1 MFSKVLDC
9 PVCKHRF
16 NYDHEGSDFP
26 ERITCPSCRNSSKY
40 SDYSALTFC
49 PQCRAK
55 LKIPLD
61 IIFDSDLSCPSCGTM
76 LNAVGTFADET
87 AASTMGGS
95 NVGNSTDRRQLY
107 KRMLQDGDIF
117 DKYKIIRLLG
127 KGGMAE
133 VYLAE
138 HLLLKQLCAV
148 KLMRSNMG
156 TDSDMAVK
164 RFLRE
169 AKLSHQFDHPNI
181 VKVFDVGSDFQ
192 TGYLFIAMEY
202 VDGKTLHE
210 LAKEKPFSEDEL
222 AKVLVSM
229 ANALNSLLEARVV
242 HRDIKPSNIML
253 TNDGVYKLMDLGIAK
268 SESNSH
274 VAGDMT
280 LTLEQ
285 STIGTPNYASPEQ
298 CRSAH
303 NVDYRSDIY
312 SLGATLYHLASGKL
326 PFTGTTAVETILNV
340 MQTEA
345 EPLRNH
351 RPDLS
356 DKMIGIIE
364 QMMRKNPLERP
375 QLPDALLAA
384 VYSTGKTSWFDR
396 VKKFLPGK
404 KADKPL
410 KRKKYKIIISS
421 AVAVVL
427 LVVIGI
433 NVKYTVNAYRSNPN
447 VREIFS
453 SGQKTDKVETKAEGK
468 KDVLAQYHP
477 MMTFPYA
484 YGDLSKKVVWDKKC
498 KKYIFP
504 VVKFAS
510 DDKKSLVRDYDFEKS
525 MPPSPDFDKSVVKN
539 GVAYLDRKPYSKT
552 LQNGKSVTLMKKTFI
567 LLPEL
572 SDFTLSVD
580 FSSGRAAG
588 RETLMDL
595 ATAIRVELY
604 EQEAVLFVN
613 GHGVPLKLYIADNEW
628 ANITLIYYGGK
639 RKLNVLSG
647 DRLLGSFITPEINS
661 LKYGSNKLT
670 LGVSGFVKSSNVRF
684 DRIKFYNCAREI
696 ILPENTGSITCAPAV
711 TGTRQQISTLKENI
725 VSPEVAVAVQPE
737 QPAKTVADSSST
749 NTVIPADSPLKFSAD
764 GKTVTGVKDES
775 ITQAIIPHGVEK
787 IAANAFKNCK
797 ELTAVVLPD
806 TLKTIGGWAF
816 YNTHK
821 LAEMNFPDRLKNIG
835 PWAINAGNLQN
846 VILPPEVILAEGAIA
861 GIRSLE
867 PTQKPRHYILTG
879 DFLISENW
887 KLVWTNPTLTSVTV
901 PANAEILGGSC
912 FGSRNKL
919 KNIIIPDTVREI
931 KGWAFSGCD
940 ELEDLTIPD
949 SVKQIGTGVFRF
961 TTHLRKLSV
970 PGRFSETDAKQWEV
984 PEACIVEFRGR
995 KPVFPAGDT
1004 LDSQLKQSQLRSE
1017 EFAGSYAKMRS
1028 ELSGKVASMTP
1039 ARAEAYRSIVDC
1051 AGKMLP
1057 EWRQRLRQLENRN
1070 RNIEA
1075 AKKRKYDSSSDQ
1087 QVQEAFKVYTAQR
1100 RDWGYGRKDI
1110 DFSRKLQ
1117 QMLKDSRV
1125 DPNVKLTDSTYARYN
1140 GVALHA
1146 VSSGRIPE
1154 LEKIH
1159 AVLCARYADPLMLG
1173 NTAISAYNYTPTII
1187 EYGLPHKAIK
1197 RAMDYKF
1204 GLTVF
1209 TNKPDGL
1216 VNIAKNLF
1224 FDGGEFTV
1232 EHLKAAVRYNN
1243 AELVTLILASGMD
1256 CNERDN
1262 LGETALF
1269 TACRMPDNN
1278 PVRRL
1283 LLAAGCDQNITNK
1296 AGKTVKEYTNVAKF
1310 VKYFQLGKISECRI
1324 MLRDGIDPNTR
1335 LANGNTLL
1343 IEASAK
1349 GNLAMVKLLLNYKAD
1364 VDLKASRRDGALA
1377 AAFDKIKFYR
1387 SYRQKGDL
1395 RRENKDYIDIVKA
1408 LVAAGANVGDN
1419 PRGYGGKSL
1428 NFIYYLVS
1436 RCKED
1441 NVEIFADLIDFMLD
1455 YTGNFESVHWS
1466 SIPRCIERLPKNFPA
1481 RVKDKL
1487 LRKMPEDLRKK

>member
-1 MFSKVLDC
+1 MFSKVLEC
-9 PVCKHRF
+9 PECKHRF
-16 NYDHEGSDFP
+16 NFDHSGDDFP
-26 ERITCPSCRNSSKY
+26 ERITCPECKTCRGY
-40 SDYSALTFC
+40 SEYSAMTFC
-49 PQCRAK
+49 TQCRSK

-61 IIFDSDLSCPSCGTM
+61 ILFDEDLSCPNCGVF
-76 LNAVGTFADET
+76 LNAHGKFTEDT
-87 AASTMGGS
+87 AASTIT
-95 NVGNSTDRRQLY
+95 NNAADRRQLY
-107 KRMLQDGDIF
+107 KRMLKDGEVF
-117 DKYKIIRLLG
+117 DKYQIIRLLG

-138 HLLLKQLCAV
+138 HLLLKQKCAV
-148 KLMRSNMG
+148 KLMRANIG
-156 TDSDMAVK
+156 SDDEMAVK

-169 AKLSHQFDHPNI
+169 AKLSHQFNHPNI

-192 TGYLFIAMEY
+192 TGFLFIAMEY
-202 VDGKTLHE
+202 VEGKTLHD
-210 LAKEKPFSEDEL
+210 LAKEQPFTEEQL
-222 AKVLVSM
+222 NAVLVSM
-229 ANALNSLLEARVV
+229 ANALNELMAVRVV

-345 EPLRNH
+345 VPLKSF

-356 DKMIGIIE
+356 DKMIGLIE
-364 QMMRKNPLERP
+364 QMMRKNPAERP

-384 VYSTGKTSWFDR
+384 IYSSGSGKL
-396 VKKFLPGK
+396 KKLKDKFSGK
-404 KADKPL
+404 
-410 KRKKYKIIISS
+410 INS
-421 AVAVVL
+421 ASRSVQRFKQIGGMVLVVVL
-427 LVVIGI
+427 LALSFIYFMRKPETKDNTKTDAPLNRFQQQYVLAKNRHPLMAYPDETGSSSVRYRDGSPCFPLVTASIASKAAVDIDFG
-433 NVKYTVNAYRSNPN
+433 NPESYRQQPAAVKSLVKNKVLDLSGTAANKIHEIKLTDITGDFTLTVN
-447 VREIFS
+447 FS
-453 SGQKTDKVETKAEGK
+453 SGNEKNTGVLTLGKNLIELMVHHSNLAIVINDKYYCRTNISVQKNTWC
-468 KDVLAQYHP
+468 
-477 MMTFPYA
+477 
-484 YGDLSKKVVWDKKC
+484 S
-498 KKYIFP
+498 I
-504 VVKFAS
+504 
-510 DDKKSLVRDYDFEKS
+510 
-525 MPPSPDFDKSVVKN
+525 
-539 GVAYLDRKPYSKT
+539 
-552 LQNGKSVTLMKKTFI
+552 
-567 LLPEL
+567 
-572 SDFTLSVD
+572 TLSVNSEKRKITILSGNRLIGAYLLPD
-580 FSSGRAAG
+580 ALNNFNTVSVGGSLMSKLNSQSGAISS
-588 RETLMDL
+588 
-595 ATAIRVELY
+595 
-604 EQEAVLFVN
+604 
-613 GHGVPLKLYIADNEW
+613 LKLYNKAV
-628 ANITLIYYGGK
+628 NIKMPSGK
-639 RKLNVLSG
+639 QWTW
-647 DRLLGSFITPEINS
+647 GS
-661 LKYGSNKLT
+661 
-670 LGVSGFVKSSNVRF
+670 
-684 DRIKFYNCAREI
+684 
-696 ILPENTGSITCAPAV
+696 APAV
-711 TGTRQQISTLKENI
+711 TGTRQQINTLKENI

-764 GKTVTGVKDES
+764 GKTVTGVKDKS

-821 LAEMNFPDRLKNIG
+821 LAEMNFPDSLKNIG

-1100 RDWGYGRKDI
+1100 RDWGYSSKDI

-1146 VSSGRIPE
+1146 VSSGRIQK

-1159 AVLCARYADPLMLG
+1159 AVLCARYADPLTLG

-1209 TNKPDGL
+1209 TTKPDGL

-1269 TACRMPDNN
+1269 TACRLPDNN

-1364 VDLKASRRDGALA
+1364 VDLKDSRRDGALA
-1377 AAFDKIKFYR
+1377 AVFDKIKFYR

-1419 PRGYGGKSL
+1419 PRGYGGKSS

-1466 SIPRCIERLPKNFPA
+1466 IIPRCIERLPKNFPA